1 MSKAITPLQVHGLE
15 PSYFT
20 GKLEAYLRYKEIP
33 YEFVPCSPDDLK
45 QATGVGQVPG
55 VKLADGRWMTDT
67 TPILA
72 WLEAQFPEPVV
83 LPADPL
89 QRFVSLLIEDY
100 ADEWLWR
107 PAMHYRWY
115 HAGDAYLLS
124 RKIVDEAAVHVPL
137 PGFVKRFL
145 VRTRQRAFFTRGDG
159 VTEKTRPHVEATY
172 RTALRQL
179 EAVFESRPYLLG
191 DVPTIADFGFFGP
204 MFRHFNND
212 PTAARIMRDEA
223 PGVNEWVARLWN
235 ARASRTKGEL
245 LDGIPE
251 DWGPILG
258 SIGSSYLPYL
268 AANAE
273 AFQANQK
280 KVSVEVEG
288 TLYEDLRVAPYRVW
302 CLENLQHAY
311 AALPPEANAQ
321 ARTLLERHGCWEPL
335 FRFVDVRSGIDP
347 EGRAPFAAAGSMTG
361 LSSVAL
367 DAGRVWSRPAR

>member
-1 MSKAITPLQVHGLE
+1 MSDAITPLQVYGVE

-33 YEFVPCSPDDLK
+33 YEFVVCSPDDLK

-55 VKLADGRWMTDT
+55 LKLADGRWMTDT

-72 WLEAQFPEPVV
+72 WLETQFPDPVV

-115 HAGDAYLLS
+115 YPGDAYLLS
-124 RKIVDEAAVHVPL
+124 RKLVDEAAGHVPL
-137 PGFVKRFL
+137 PGFLKRFW
-145 VRTRQRAFFTRGDG
+145 VRTRQRRYFTRGDG
-159 VTEKTRPHVEATY
+159 VTEKTKPHVEATY
-172 RTALRQL
+172 HTALQQL
-179 EAVFESRPYLLG
+179 EAIFENRPYLLG

-223 PGVNEWVARLWN
+223 SGVNEWVARLWN
-235 ARASRTKGEL
+235 ARASRTKGGL
-245 LDGIPE
+245 VAGIPD
-251 DWGPILG
+251 DWTPLLR

-268 AANAE
+268 AVNAE
-273 AFQANQK
+273 AFRTKQE

-288 TLYEDLRVAPYRVW
+288 TRYEDLRVAPYRVW
-302 CLENLQHAY
+302 CLERLQREY
-311 AALPPEANAQ
+311 AGLPPDIAVEAKA
-321 ARTLLERHGCWEPL
+321 LLERHGCWEPL
-335 FRFVDVRSGIDP
+335 FRAGDVQSGIDP
-347 EGRAPFAAAGSMTG
+347 DGRAPFVGAGSMTG
-361 LSSVAL
+361 LSSIAL
-367 DAGRVWSRPAR
+367 PGEPWARPAE